1 MSFVLCGT
9 MGYLLGTINPAYIF
23 GRLRGFD
30 IRQRGSCNAGATNV
44 TLIMGKMAGL
54 VCALLD
60 IFKSYAA
67 YKLAKWLFPMLSFA
81 GILAGCAC
89 VLGHIFP
96 AWMQFSGGKGL
107 ACIGGLILAYDKK
120 VFALM
125 LLAEIVLALIVNYII
140 AVPLS
145 AVVVFPVVYL
155 VQTGEIF
162 GTLLLLALIPVVY
175 YKHLPNIR
183 RLMKGQEARLSW
195 LWNPEKEE
203 ARLKKNISDSEWK
216 RLYRKDMRE

>member
-1 MSFVLCGT
+1 
-9 MGYLLGTINPAYIF
+9 
-23 GRLRGFD
+23 
-30 IRQRGSCNAGATNV
+30 
-44 TLIMGKMAGL
+44 
-54 VCALLD
+54 
-60 IFKSYAA
+60 
-67 YKLAKWLFPMLSFA
+67 
-81 GILAGCAC
+81 
-89 VLGHIFP
+89 
-96 AWMQFSGGKGL
+96 
-107 ACIGGLILAYDKK
+107 LILAYDKK

>member
-1 MSFVLCGT
+1 
-9 MGYLLGTINPAYIF
+9 MGYLLGMVNPAYIF

-44 TLIMGKMAGL
+44 TLIMGKLAGL
-54 VCALLD
+54 ICALLD

-81 GILAGCAC
+81 GVLAGCAC

-140 AVPLS
+140 VVPLS
-145 AVVVFPVVYL
+145 AVVVFPALYL
-155 VQTGEIF
+155 LQTGEVI

-195 LWNPEKEE
+195 LWSPEKEE
-203 ARLKKNISDSEWK
+203 ARLKESIPDAEWK
-216 RLYRKDMRE
+216 RLYMKVNKK

>member
-1 MSFVLCGT
+1 MSIALCGT
-9 MGYLLGTINPAYIF
+9 MGYLLGMVNQAYII
-23 GRLRGFD
+23 GRLRVFD
-30 IRQRGSCNAGATNV
+30 ILQRGSCNAGATNV
-44 TLIMGKMAGL
+44 TLIMGKLAGL
-54 VCALLD
+54 ICALLD

-81 GILAGCAC
+81 GVLAGCAC

-140 AVPLS
+140 VVPLS
-145 AVVVFPVVYL
+145 AVVVFPALYL
-155 VQTGEIF
+155 LQTGEVI

-195 LWNPEKEE
+195 LWSPEKEE
-203 ARLKKNISDSEWK
+203 ARLKESIPDAEWK
-216 RLYRKDMRE
+216 RLYMKVNKK